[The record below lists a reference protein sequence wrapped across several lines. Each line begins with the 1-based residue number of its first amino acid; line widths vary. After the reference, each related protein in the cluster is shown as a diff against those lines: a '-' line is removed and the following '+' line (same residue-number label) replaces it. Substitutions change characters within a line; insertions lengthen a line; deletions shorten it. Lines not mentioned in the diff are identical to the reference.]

1 MDLWVR
7 LVNIFILN
15 YKQSNKNS
23 PYILNI
29 SLFTA
34 MITEYFSMVFVR
46 SAISVHFF
54 PRITLLYFVAYHVY
68 FYSVSYGYFDLALIP
83 LLLFMTHAML
93 FTVFLEA
100 PNAARGTV
108 SVECPREVY
117 NKLSW
122 PEWSAQLP
130 PEWTIFLPLNMR
142 QTPLHDR
149 QVAQAEGPIEPAAG
163 AVENNS

>member
-1 MDLWVR
+1 M
-7 LVNIFILN
+7 
-15 YKQSNKNS
+15 
-23 PYILNI
+23 
-29 SLFTA
+29 
-34 MITEYFSMVFVR
+34 M
-46 SAISVHFF
+46 
-54 PRITLLYFVAYHVY
+54 
-68 FYSVSYGYFDLALIP
+68 
-83 LLLFMTHAML
+83 HAML

-100 PNAARGTV
+100 PSAARGTV

-149 QVAQAEGPIEPAAG
+149 QEGLLIERPAE
-163 AVENNS
+163 AVEADA